1 MKKATIGFLALG
13 IFLAACGIASAA
25 TRTISWAPATHYSD
39 GTPISGAT
47 VTYSLYWSTSS
58 SLSSPNLIASGLAGT
73 SKTFDPSA
81 LGMTA
86 GSTVYFAM
94 KTTLSTGTSS
104 GYSSALSWT
113 VPASVPSKT
122 LSGIA
127 ISGASSVTE
136 GATSAYAATA
146 SWSDGTTSSVS
157 PTWSLSSTS
166 CATIVSSGVLT
177 AKSVSA
183 NQTVTLTASHTS
195 GGVTRSASKSVT
207 VSNVAATLS
216 GISISGASSVNEGS
230 SSAYT
235 AAATW
240 SDGTTTAVTPAWSLS
255 TTSYASLSSSGTLT
269 AALVSASQPVTVNA
283 SYTSDGVTR
292 TATKTVTVA
301 NVAATLTGITI
312 SGPASVNEGA
322 TGLYTAAATWSDGT
336 TTAVT
341 PTWSLSSASYASIN
355 GSGALTAGSVSA
367 SQTLSVNAGYATG
380 GTTKTAAKSVSIVNV
395 EQPDPASAKYLRISK
410 PGSLAEDTW
419 RLSWDAVTTSVGG
432 DALEAGSTVLYNVYW
447 TRDSSL
453 PADNLVLLT
462 TSTSATHV
470 DFPPLSLG
478 MVQQERVYFAV
489 RTVLGSGDQSALSS
503 ALPWRV
509 LNKGPIAPARGR
521 IGLKS
526 RTASKK

>member
-1 MKKATIGFLALG
+1 M
-13 IFLAACGIASAA
+13 
-25 TRTISWAPATHYSD
+25 
-39 GTPISGAT
+39 
-47 VTYSLYWSTSS
+47 
-58 SLSSPNLIASGLAGT
+58 IASGLTGT

-104 GYSSALSWT
+104 GYSSAVSWT
-113 VPASVPSKT
+113 VPVTVPSKT

-146 SWSDGTTSSVS
+146 SWSDGTTTAVT
-157 PTWSLSSTS
+157 PVWSLSSTS
-166 CATIVSSGVLT
+166 YASINSSGTLT
-177 AKSVSA
+177 AALVSTS
-183 NQTVTLTASHTS
+183 QTVTINASHTS
-195 GGVTRSASKSVT
+195 GGVTRTATKTVT
-207 VSNVAATLS
+207 VANVAATLT
-216 GISISGASSVNEGS
+216 GITISGASSVNEGS

-235 AAATW
+235 ATATW
-240 SDGTTTAVTPAWSLS
+240 SDGSTTTVTPVWSLS
-255 TTSYASLSSSGTLT
+255 STSYASLNSSGTLT

-283 SYTSDGVTR
+283 SHTSGGVTR
-292 TATKTVTVA
+292 TATKSVTVA

-341 PTWSLSSASYASIN
+341 PTWNLSSTSYASIN

-367 SQTLSVNAGYATG
+367 SQTVSVNAGYAAG
-380 GTTKTAAKSVSIVNV
+380 GTTKTAAKSISIVNV

-410 PGSLAEDTW
+410 PGSLAQDTW

-432 DALEAGSTVLYNVYW
+432 DAMEAGSTVLYNVYW

-453 PADNLVLLT
+453 AADNLVLLT
-462 TSTSATHV
+462 TSTSATQV
-470 DFPPLSLG
+470 DFQPLSLG

-489 RTVLGSGDQSALSS
+489 RTALGSGDQSALSS

-509 LNKGPIAPARGR
+509 LNKGPVAPASGK

-526 RTASKK
+526 RTANK